1 MKSQIPPTSTHR
13 GIHGSSCICSTE
25 WPYLASMGEDVIGP
39 VKARCSSV
47 GEYQG
52 GEVGGGGS
60 ILIEAEG
67 GRIEWTCAE
76 GKSGKRITFE
86 M

>member
-1 MKSQIPPTSTHR
+1 
-13 GIHGSSCICSTE
+13 
-25 WPYLASMGEDVIGP
+25 MGEDVIGP